1 MEKMISIIVPVYNA
15 SDYIIDCLNSVFLQT
30 YSTFEVLAINDGS
43 TDNSL
48 EILNKIAIQDSR
60 LRVIDQ
66 ENKGVS
72 STRNTGLK
80 YAKGEY
86 ILFLDSDDTI
96 DASLLQDNLNL
107 LIKYQVDL
115 VIFGFNRVFLKNTK
129 ISTKTINSSQ
139 VIQSKQLNTV
149 LEELVR
155 KELIFPPFNKLF
167 KKEIIDYHN
176 LQFDCHMR
184 YGEDFVFVTQYLD
197 KCSNIYLNSK
207 AYYNYLFD
215 RPTSAMNRYDEN
227 KLNDQLYV
235 HDYLEYFLKKYEVD
249 TDSILNERL
258 INICYDG
265 ILNILK
271 DETQKKNIGI
281 SSDYKQILVLLKTKC
296 TTKDSTLKMK
306 LKFFLCQHLKIL
318 MLLN

>member
-96 DASLLQDNLNL
+96 DASLLQDNLL
-107 LIKYQVDL
+107 YQ
-115 VIFGFNRVFLKNTK
+115 
-129 ISTKTINSSQ
+129 
-139 VIQSKQLNTV
+139 IQSSFT
-149 LEELVR
+149 
-155 KELIFPPFNKLF
+155 IF
-167 KKEIIDYHN
+167 H
-176 LQFDCHMR
+176 
-184 YGEDFVFVTQYLD
+184 
-197 KCSNIYLNSK
+197 
-207 AYYNYLFD
+207 
-215 RPTSAMNRYDEN
+215 
-227 KLNDQLYV
+227 
-235 HDYLEYFLKKYEVD
+235 
-249 TDSILNERL
+249 
-258 INICYDG
+258 
-265 ILNILK
+265 
-271 DETQKKNIGI
+271 
-281 SSDYKQILVLLKTKC
+281 
-296 TTKDSTLKMK
+296 
-306 LKFFLCQHLKIL
+306 
-318 MLLN
+318 